1 MGAEVR
7 GGGTKKDGF
16 MSVARPVG
24 GLSGVSRDRGARD
37 VSGRAVV
44 VGDIMEDIDTAENVG
59 EAGILVRDCTE

>member
-1 MGAEVR
+1 
-7 GGGTKKDGF
+7 

-44 VGDIMEDIDTAENVG
+44 VGDIMEDIDTAEKVG
-59 EAGILVRDCTE
+59 EAGIVVRDCTE